1 MGEWHDFFLAGAE
14 AAAVLTGLV
23 FVGVS
28 INLEK
33 IMSHTSYGLT
43 GRTLEALVLLM
54 AVLLAT
60 SLLLVPRQGIAL
72 AGVEV
77 LAVGVADWAA
87 IVAIQLLQLR
97 SWKSLEPHLRLVG
110 VAWIVMGQVATL
122 PFVAAGGA
130 MLGWGMGGL
139 YWLVTG
145 VVLSFLVAVADAS
158 VILVEIHR

>member
-1 MGEWHDFFLAGAE
+1 M
-14 AAAVLTGLV
+14 
-23 FVGVS
+23 
-28 INLEK
+28 
-33 IMSHTSYGLT
+33 
-43 GRTLEALVLLM
+43 
-54 AVLLAT
+54 
-60 SLLLVPRQGIAL
+60 
-72 AGVEV
+72 

-97 SWKSLEPHLRLVG
+97 NWKSLEPHLRLAG

-139 YWLVTG
+139 YWLVAG
-145 VVLSFLVAVADAS
+145 VVLSFLVAVADAW